1 MPDPT
6 ELAWILAYHWRE
18 GGEAARAIEY
28 LLAAGDRARAALA
41 VDETYDFYSRAL
53 DLAETDVDRRRIRLR
68 RGVSLAQLEEFAR
81 ADKELDELIP
91 ELEGRDLAEALL
103 ARARSTFWTEQA
115 EETIALARRAT
126 ELAAEIGAKDLE
138 APALGTWGG
147 ALSMRGEE
155 GDLERA
161 IEIEERALE
170 IWVPGTRQME
180 LAEQYH
186 MHADNFYW
194 AGTTRARW
202 SCRGPRPPSGAR
214 TRTVPS
220 SCCGAPGWRG

>member
-1 MPDPT
+1 M
-6 ELAWILAYHWRE
+6 
-18 GGEAARAIEY
+18 
-28 LLAAGDRARAALA
+28 
-41 VDETYDFYSRAL
+41 
-53 DLAETDVDRRRIRLR
+53 
-68 RGVSLAQLEEFAR
+68 SLAQLEEYAR

-126 ELAAEIGAKDLE
+126 ALAAEIGAKDLE

-161 IEIEERALE
+161 IEIEERALGM
-170 IWVPGTRQME
+170 WVPGTRQME

-194 AGTTRARW
+194 LGDYPRALELSRSAAAVGSADPHSAEFVLRGAGMEGLILVGDGQIRGGAHRRAARHRHR
-202 SCRGPRPPSGAR
+202 SQDGPRRQRRDELLDHDA
-214 TRTVPS
+214 
-220 SCCGAPGWRG
+220 A